1 MVCNFNFRLYLESS
15 EALERTEGK
24 GRRIRETV
32 IQGTG
37 RAVKAIKS
45 RDLLET
51 CLRMIRSQYA
61 GMGKGKDQVAFS
73 EVRG

>member
-1 MVCNFNFRLYLESS
+1 MRLWREQKAKAGES
-15 EALERTEGK
+15 G
-24 GRRIRETV
+24 ETV

-37 RAVKAIKS
+37 RDVKAIKS

>member
-1 MVCNFNFRLYLESS
+1 MRLWREQKAKAGES
-15 EALERTEGK
+15 G
-24 GRRIRETV
+24 ETV

-37 RAVKAIKS
+37 RTVTALKS
-45 RDLLET
+45 RNLLET
-51 CLRMIRSQYA
+51 CLRIRSQYA